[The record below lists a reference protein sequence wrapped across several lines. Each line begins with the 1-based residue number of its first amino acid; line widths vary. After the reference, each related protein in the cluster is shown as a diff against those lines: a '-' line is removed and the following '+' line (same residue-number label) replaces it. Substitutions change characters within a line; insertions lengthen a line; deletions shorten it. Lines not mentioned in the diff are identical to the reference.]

1 MASRNAVVPQAER
14 LFDGNMHKSDV
25 WSIFTPANV
34 PPDTINLGQG
44 FMNWSPPKWMM
55 DGLHESMTSDM
66 MVNHYCH
73 PRGRPRL
80 INALKKHFSPRFE
93 NIVKEGRELKDTEI
107 MAAAGANGG
116 TYAALVAHLNPGEE
130 VILFEPFFDQYF
142 ASIKF
147 QGANAVYVP
156 LHPPSSSSSSSSG
169 EDGGRVTSGAD
180 WSIDFTELRKAF
192 NSKTKAIIV
201 NTPHNPIGKVFT
213 REELTKIAELCIEFN
228 VLCLADE
235 VYDCM
240 LYDQVEHVRMASL
253 PGMWERTITIGSGG
267 KSFACTGWR
276 IGWLIGD
283 TPLISATLA
292 AHSLLVFCTNAPH

>member
-1 MASRNAVVPQAER
+1 
-14 LFDGNMHKSDV
+14 
-25 WSIFTPANV
+25 
-34 PPDTINLGQG
+34 
-44 FMNWSPPKWMM
+44 MNWAPPRWIM
-55 DGLHESMTSDM
+55 DGLHDSMTSDM

-93 NIVKEGRELKDTEI
+93 NLVKEGRELKDTEI
-107 MAAAGANGG
+107 MASAGANGGESSRADVKSTPDSCQGLTEAEGIPERRSRRSNRVRVSQLGSPLTSLG

-156 LHPPSSSSSSSSG
+156 LHPPAESSTTG
-169 EDGGRVTSGAD
+169 VTSGAD

-213 REELTKIAELCIEFN
+213 RDELTKIAELCVEFN

-240 LYDQVEHVRMASL
+240 LYDDVEHVRMASL

-267 KSFACTGWR
+267 SEC
-276 IGWLIGD
+276 
-283 TPLISATLA
+283 
-292 AHSLLVFCTNAPH
+292 SLTRSEV